1 MTTWNMSL
9 SIESDE
15 PTIVS
20 SQPGSSVSLFFSS
33 HETSAA
39 LVSFSIV
46 LAWWRRAEVGV
57 RGGMAMATQ
66 G

>member
-46 LAWWRRAEVGV
+46 LA
-57 RGGMAMATQ
+57 
-66 G
+66 